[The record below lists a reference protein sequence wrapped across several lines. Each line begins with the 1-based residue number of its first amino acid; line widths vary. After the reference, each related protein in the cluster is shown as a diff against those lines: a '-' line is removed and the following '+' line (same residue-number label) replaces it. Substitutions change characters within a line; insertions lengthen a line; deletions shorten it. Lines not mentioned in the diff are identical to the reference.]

1 MTNTAVIAWIEGVAV
16 MRRNALADRIES
28 IQDPRAQQIIES
40 DLYPH
45 DDGGEALT
53 RHIGDAGLFLERMAF
68 ESLTPLPPLPL
79 PVPAWATAVEVSVAD
94 WPEIGVT
101 YSSTVQHGDVTA
113 GVDRMI
119 TIFAEDH
126 ADDRIPEEWTKG
138 DIVSSGGFRFFIE
151 MGSQLI
157 SFDVPA
163 FAEIEGIGEAVLELA
178 QRLTAA
184 TPSGASGD
192 VSEGSA
198 A

>member
-1 MTNTAVIAWIEGVAV
+1 

-113 GVDRMI
+113 GVDGMI